1 MKIRNSFLA
10 CAFLLLFGAG
20 LAGAAPSPASPAEP
34 TAVLAD
40 LFGASVLSS
49 SQDCSADD
57 LPQADG
63 LDSSTCGSCSASVC
77 RGQAVNNVC
86 GFANGKFQ
94 YCQDYLGLTC
104 PADGGARCR
113 CSSDPIP

>member
-1 MKIRNSFLA
+1 MKIRNSLLA
-10 CAFLLLFGAG
+10 FAFLLLLGAG
-20 LAGAAPSPASPAEP
+20 LADAAPSLPAPE
-34 TAVLAD
+34 TASAVPAD
-40 LFGASVLSS
+40 LFGASLLTS
-49 SQDCSADD
+49 SQDCATDD

-94 YCQDYLGLTC
+94 HCQDYLGLTC

-113 CSSDPIP
+113 CSSEPIP